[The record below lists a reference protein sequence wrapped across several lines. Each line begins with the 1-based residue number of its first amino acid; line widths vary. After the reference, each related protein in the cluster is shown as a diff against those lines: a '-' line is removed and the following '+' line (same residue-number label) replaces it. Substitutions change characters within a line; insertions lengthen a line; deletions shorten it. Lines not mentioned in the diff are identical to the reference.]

1 METGAGKPSLHEPV
15 SVESAAS
22 VGGKGSDMA
31 SQSTQSHA
39 TIQQWAESHGAIPT
53 IVSRTG
59 GMLRFEFD
67 PGQAGS
73 LTPVA
78 WDEFFQVFDEKGLL
92 LLYDDKPG
100 SRFHKFVYPE
110 TLAGYEAPPARSR
123 RRLEIIGG
131 RELAVRSGEAKPGNS
146 ASSGASRSRRSLSR
160 AGKESD
166 FDSIPA
172 RAASSR
178 TTRRATTAAESKTP
192 KRTQKKATRSPR
204 RSAA

>member
-1 METGAGKPSLHEPV
+1 
-15 SVESAAS
+15 
-22 VGGKGSDMA
+22 MA
-31 SQSTQSHA
+31 SQSTQSHEV
-39 TIQQWAESHGAIPT
+39 IHQWAESHGAIPT

-67 PGQAGS
+67 PSQAGN

-78 WDEFFQVFDEKGLL
+78 WDEFFQVFDEKGLQ

-110 TLAGYEAPPARSR
+110 TLVGAETPPARSR

-131 RELAVRSGEAKPGNS
+131 RERAGRASHAGTGKPV
-146 ASSGASRSRRSLSR
+146 SSGASRSRRSLSR

-166 FDSIPA
+166 SESTQA
-172 RAASSR
+172 RTVSSR
-178 TTRRATTAAESKTP
+178 TTRRATTAAKTKTP
-192 KRTQKKATRSPR
+192 KRTPKKAARSPR